1 MPGRRTL
8 IGLMATA
15 SLGLLGGCGHTQVI
29 GQDRTLYVA
38 LADYRVTPQSVRV
51 RSGPMTIFVHNY
63 GRLTHDLVVS
73 LNGQSIE
80 STRPIWP
87 GQSAELSVSLPPGN
101 YLMASTILSDQ
112 ALGEYGTLK
121 VTS

>member
-1 MPGRRTL
+1 MPERRTL
-8 IGLMATA
+8 IRLLAAA
-15 SLGLLGGCGHTQVI
+15 SLALLGGCGHTQVI
-29 GQDRTLYVA
+29 GKDRTLYVA
-38 LADYRVTPQSVRV
+38 LTDYRVTPQSVRV

-63 GRLTHDLVVS
+63 GHLTHDLVVS
-73 LNGQSIE
+73 LNGQSTG

-87 GQSAELSVSLPPGN
+87 GQSAEISLTLVPGS
-101 YLMASTILSDQ
+101 YLMASTMLSDQ